1 MDAIEVLAD
10 YLNGPNIIRDA
21 VAGMTIEQ
29 FHARPVVGKWS
40 THEVVCHLADTEML
54 YADRIKRVL
63 AEKEPTLFGMDPDVH
78 VPRLGCPE
86 RDIENELRLI
96 ELVRAQ
102 MSHIL
107 RSLKSADYQRL
118 GHHTEAG
125 PLTLQT
131 LLERVTNHIP
141 HHVRFIQEKRA
152 ALGI

>member
-1 MDAIEVLAD
+1 MNVDSLIID
-10 YLNGPNIIRDA
+10 YEAGPQMLNESL
-21 VAGMTIEQ
+21 AGMTREQ
-29 FHARPVVGKWS
+29 LLAHPVAGKWS

-63 AEKEPTLFGMDPDVH
+63 AESEPTLFGMDPDIH
-78 VPRLGCPE
+78 VPRLACKE
-86 RDIENELRLI
+86 RVVEDELRLI

-102 MSHIL
+102 IGHIL
-107 RSLKSADYQRL
+107 RSLKPADFQRV

-152 ALGI
+152 ALGL